1 MTERKSIAQRDKEL
15 MDLQAQIED
24 KEAQLK
30 QDYQRLVRDVK
41 QNPYLEV
48 ALEEYKAYFA
58 KEKAEKIKKIKALT
72 VLLEHIEANQGDQ
85 ADAFAIKGEIKR
97 IKKIYHYYK

>member
-97 IKKIYHYYK
+97 IKKISQ

>member
-41 QNPYLEV
+41 HNPYLEV
-48 ALEEYKAYFA
+48 ALEEYKTYFA
-58 KEKAEKIKKIKALT
+58 KEKADKIKKIKALT

-97 IKKIYHYYK
+97 IKNLSLL